1 MGHSF
6 CCITFEQKEKL
17 VIKSEIKFKNKEFIT
32 NLDNKEIKY
41 IQNSNTIKKKE
52 FDNNK
57 STAFSPK
64 NDKINDFV
72 NPLPEIVVIKP
83 KKILVKK

>member
-6 CCITFEQKEKL
+6 CCIYFEQKEKFA
-17 VIKSEIKFKNKEFIT
+17 IKSEIKFKNKEINT

-41 IQNSNTIKKKE
+41 IQNSNTNKKKE
-52 FDNNK
+52 YDNNK
-57 STAFSPK
+57 STDFSPK

-72 NPLPEIVVIKP
+72 NPLPDIVIIKP
-83 KKILVKK
+83 RKF

>member
-6 CCITFEQKEKL
+6 CCIYFEQKEKFA
-17 VIKSEIKFKNKEFIT
+17 IKSEIKFKNKEINT

-41 IQNSNTIKKKE
+41 IQNSDTNKKKE
-52 FDNNK
+52 YDNNK
-57 STAFSPK
+57 STDFSPK

-72 NPLPEIVVIKP
+72 NPLPDIVIIKP
-83 KKILVKK
+83 RKF

>member
-6 CCITFEQKEKL
+6 CCIYFEQKDKFA
-17 VIKSEIKFKNKEFIT
+17 IKSEIKFKNKEINT

-41 IQNSNTIKKKE
+41 IQNSNTNKKKE
-52 FDNNK
+52 YDNNK
-57 STAFSPK
+57 STDFSPK

-72 NPLPEIVVIKP
+72 NPLPDIVIIKP
-83 KKILVKK
+83 RKF